1 MILLFIY
8 LFLGCL
14 LGGYLRNFLG
24 WEIGD
29 CLFAIIT
36 SPVLIVY
43 ALYENYRK

>member
-14 LGGYLRNFLG
+14 LGGYLRHYHG

-29 CLFAIIT
+29 CLFSILT
-36 SPVLIVY
+36 WPVTLVY
-43 ALYENYRK
+43 ACYENHRK

>member
-14 LGGYLRNFLG
+14 LGGYLRNFFG
-24 WEIGD
+24 WDIGD

-36 SPVLIVY
+36 WPVTLVY
-43 ALYENYRK
+43 AWYENHRK